1 MASYQYL
8 RDIAPE
14 DLQNEPPRTYTR
26 RQKAAN
32 WWSYHWKLVVIGAL
46 AALCV
51 LMFLSDVAA
60 RPPESDYTI
69 TVVGP
74 GALPQELCTALE
86 QALAPYAADRNGD
99 GETVL
104 TVQSVA
110 LDYGPVTGGGL
121 AEYEAVERISADTR
135 LAADLESGTT
145 GIFLLAQ
152 PQQFQSAT
160 AALVY
165 TDGTDPGLDADMG
178 AEWPRMV
185 YRWADCPVLAQL
197 ELPGEQGEA
206 WQDELAGY
214 YIGRRGVWTEK
225 QAEALEGME
234 SLWTALTQGARPI
247 EY

>member
-1 MASYQYL
+1 MASYRYL

-14 DLQNEPPRTYTR
+14 DLQNEPPQAYTR
-26 RQKAAN
+26 RQRAAN
-32 WWSYHWKLVVIGAL
+32 WWHYHWKLVVIGLL
-46 AALCV
+46 AAVCV

-60 RPPESDYTI
+60 RPPASDYTI

-74 GALPQELCTALE
+74 NALPQELCTALE

-99 GETVL
+99 GKTVL
-104 TVQSVA
+104 TVQSIA
-110 LDYGPVTGGGL
+110 LDYGPAEDGGL
-121 AEYEAVERISADTR
+121 SEYEAVERMGADTR
-135 LAADLESGTT
+135 LAADLEGGTT

-152 PQQFQSAT
+152 PQQFQHAT

-165 TDGTDPGLDADMG
+165 TDGTDPGIETDTS

-206 WQDELAGY
+206 WQEELAGY

-225 QAEALEGME
+225 QAEALEGIE
-234 SLWTALTQGARPI
+234 ALWAALTQGARPI
-247 EY
+247 E